1 MKFKAIIVLALLFIM
16 STSHANE
23 FVFSFFGND
32 TCSTT
37 QHTDLFEK
45 LESHTD
51 EYCKAHCEIHCE
63 YHSPFLLPQFNPI
76 SKVSTLNLPP
86 MSKQYL
92 YTFQTNLEFFKP
104 PIV

>member
-37 QHTDLFEK
+37 QHPNEFEEQ
-45 LESHTD
+45 ESYTD
-51 EYCKAHCEIHCE
+51 EHCEIHCE
-63 YHSPFLLPQFNPI
+63 YHSPLLLPQFNSI
-76 SKVSTLNLPP
+76 SKITTLNLPP
-86 MSKQYL
+86 ISKQYL